1 MKKKIFYWGPFTDD
15 GVATKKAI
23 INSAIAVNRYSSNFK
38 TIILNAYGE
47 WDAEQNTS
55 KIKFINLGKKKI
67 NNLPKYGYINSRY
80 SYLKIFFHSFWKLKK
95 ILILEKPDFLMV
107 HLIVSL
113 PLLLFTIFNFKT
125 KLILRIS
132 GEPKLNFFRKFF
144 WKVLSSKIYKVTC
157 PSSKTREMLI
167 KNSIFNANQVIVL
180 LDPIVNIKKIKY
192 YKNIDIDK
200 DYINTNYFLAVG
212 RLTKQKNFDFLISTF
227 KIINNSHSD
236 LELIILGE
244 GEERENLETKI
255 KELDLINIVHLKGFE
270 SNVFNYMKNAK
281 CLILPSIYENPGHV
295 LIEAAAC
302 NCPIISSNCPTG
314 PAEFLSDGR
323 AGFLFEVNNKKDLIK
338 KTNSFL
344 NQNSKETKKKKI
356 LAKKNSMN
364 YTMFR
369 HFRILRNI
377 L

>member
-1 MKKKIFYWGPFTDD
+1 MKKIYFWSPHNSNIGT
-15 GVATKKAI
+15 
-23 INSAIAVNRYSSNFK
+23 INSV
-38 TIILNAYGE
+38 
-47 WDAEQNTS
+47 
-55 KIKFINLGKKKI
+55 
-67 NNLPKYGYINSRY
+67 INSITSIGKFSKKDYRT
-80 SYLKIFFHSFWKLKK
+80 YLIDSTNEW
-95 ILILEKPDFLMV
+95 V
-107 HLIVSL
+107 HLKDSIDIIELRKNRFDFRNLKNKGFFWSRVFYLNIFISCFIPLKRLLKYQKPEYLIIHLITSL
-113 PLLLFTIFNFKT
+113 PLFLFLFFNFKT

-369 HFRILRNI
+369 HFRIFRNI